1 MSRAVLAWVAVFALG
16 SSACRG
22 GGGEGTTPSPTGAEP
37 ALADGMPQGL
47 FLMGLA
53 LEPVG
58 GLVLPF
64 QLDLEAVETDAG
76 TVFSRFDLRAV
87 GEDDAVSD
95 VLASMTDLAV
105 DPATGFVAELPPFT
119 LPAAYNTV
127 TGSDVDV
134 TAVLTG
140 EGVSADGVCG
150 SVSGEL
156 VTFGL
161 DLAGS
166 TFGTVAWDQRGD
178 DAPAACD
185 AAVIEEI
192 PRIATCP
199 TLTDGVNTGFPSGGQ
214 LRDFDVALP
223 STYDPLQSYP
233 IVFVYH
239 GFGGTS
245 GDMLDGTG
253 LRPYADAMDVILV
266 APQGMD
272 LGGSTGWDTFSDPR
286 TNLDLV
292 LFDDLVTCAS
302 ASFSVDPQRVHVTGM
317 SNGGLETGYLIA
329 SRAGVIASAAPM
341 SGGLG
346 IDLVD
351 AGYPMPALVVWGGTV
366 DQAFDLDFNQLALDM
381 IADLR
386 GDGRFV
392 LGCDHGLGH
401 TLDPSFWPWVL
412 QFLVDHPRDLA
423 SEPYVGG
430 LPAVFPSYCVIE

>member
-1 MSRAVLAWVAVFALG
+1 MSRVVLAFWVGSVLG
-16 SSACRG
+16 GCSG
-22 GGGEGTTPSPTGAEP
+22 GDGDGDGTPVPTDTEP
-37 ALADGMPQGL
+37 VLADGYPQGL
-47 FLMGLA
+47 FSMGLS

-64 QLDLEAVETDAG
+64 QLDLEAVTTDSGVA
-76 TVFSRFDLRAV
+76 FSRFDLRAV
-87 GEDDAVSD
+87 GDDDAVSD
-95 VLASMTDLAV
+95 VLASMTDLPV
-105 DPATGFVAELPPFT
+105 DLTTGFVAELPPFT

-134 TAVLTG
+134 TATLTG

-178 DAPAACD
+178 DAPAGCGAGT
-185 AAVIEEI
+185 IEEI

-199 TLTDGVNTGFPSGGQ
+199 TVTDGVNTGFPSGGQ
-214 LRDFDVALP
+214 SRTFEVVLP

-233 IVFVYH
+233 LVFVYH

-245 GDMLDGTG
+245 ADMLDGTG
-253 LRPYADAMDVILV
+253 LRAYADALDLILV
-266 APQGMD
+266 VPQGMD

-292 LFDDLVTCAS
+292 LFDDVLTCAT
-302 ASFSVDPQRVHVTGM
+302 ASFSIDPDRVHVTGM

-329 SRAGVIASAAPM
+329 SRSDVIASAAPM

-346 IDLVD
+346 IDVVD
-351 AGYPMPALVVWGGTV
+351 SGYAMPALVVWGGTV
-366 DQAFDLDFNQLALDM
+366 DMAFDLDFNQLALDM
-381 IADLR
+381 IATLD
-386 GDGRFV
+386 GDGSFV
-392 LGCDHGLGH
+392 VGCDHGLGH

-430 LPAVFPSYCVIE
+430 LPAVFPDYCAIE